1 MADAI
6 HHNGDDHD
14 HGHAHPAFPTAPPD
28 IGPIRKVAIG
38 AAVLGFGVF
47 GVLGAINLGADE
59 EHGLRTLF
67 TAYLCGFVFWCSLP
81 FGALLL
87 SMIGFQMLASW
98 AVVFRRTFQASLRTL
113 PVLFVLGLPV
123 VVSLFINGG
132 KDSPFWWSNQGWEG
146 EPAVVAESMLDE
158 NNMAT
163 REAVLENQHK
173 IHDYLNPTF
182 FTLQYVAVFALL
194 GLLAYRIHTLARKG
208 EDEDSPQ
215 AAADARGLSGPGIL
229 LTVLALTFF
238 CTQWVMSVEPTW
250 ASSMFPVVF
259 GMNMFLTTFAFCT
272 LVFYSLAQK
281 GDSLAVVKDKFRIDI
296 GSLTLGFCMVW
307 AYASFCQYM
316 LVWAGNLPEEL
327 TYYRKRG
334 GGEENVSAWVYMT
347 YFLMAFH
354 WLIPFVT
361 LLMREVKTNPTAMRI
376 MAVLFLVVCGC
387 DVIWWIL
394 PNVPYKTVYH
404 LPMAVGAIVG
414 VGGLW
419 GLFFCGQLAKRP
431 LLPSNHEARFIQTWG
446 HH

>member
-1 MADAI
+1 MAEAT
-6 HHNGDDHD
+6 HHNGD
-14 HGHAHPAFPTAPPD
+14 HGHGDPPFPTAAPD
-28 IGPIRKVAIG
+28 VSIIRWLCLVAAI
-38 AAVLGFGVF
+38 AGFGVF

-59 EHGLRTLF
+59 HHGLRTLF

-98 AVVFRRTFQASLRTL
+98 AVVFRRIFQASLRTM
-113 PVLFVLGLPV
+113 PVLFLLGLPV
-123 VVSLFINGG
+123 IASLYINGG
-132 KDSPFWWSNQGWEG
+132 KDAPFWWADKGWEG
-146 EPAVVAESMLDE
+146 EPAVVAEAKFGE
-158 NNMAT
+158 NNLAN
-163 REAVLENQHK
+163 REAVIENQHK
-173 IHDYLNPTF
+173 IHDYLNPLF
-182 FTLQYVAVFALL
+182 FTGQYVLVFALL
-194 GLLAYRIHTLARKG
+194 GGLAYYIHRLGRKG
-208 EDEDSPQ
+208 EDDDSTQ
-215 AAADARGLSGPGIL
+215 ASADARGLSGPGIVV
-229 LTVLALTFF
+229 TVLALTFF

-272 LVFYSLAQK
+272 LVFYTLAEKRESLAI
-281 GDSLAVVKDKFRIDI
+281 VKDKFRIDI

-316 LVWAGNLPEEL
+316 LVWAANLPEEL

-334 GGEENVSAWVYMT
+334 GGMENVSAWVYMT

-361 LLMREVKTNPTAMRI
+361 LLMREVKTSPFAMKI
-376 MAVLFLVVCGC
+376 MAVLFLFVCAC

-394 PNVPYKTVYH
+394 PNVPYDTIYH
-404 LPMAVGAIVG
+404 LPMAFGAIVG

-419 GLFFCGQLAKRP
+419 GLFFCGQLNNRP
-431 LLPSNHEARFIQTWG
+431 LLPNNHEARFLQTWG
-446 HH
+446 QGH